1 MPTLPKMDFEKQIS
15 DAPHVVILGAGANL
29 AACPEGD
36 KDGKKLPLMNN
47 LVEVAGLQPILRVH
61 GINDAI
67 PDFESFY
74 DELVSNHRYPGL
86 KKQSEDRVRG
96 YFSSL
101 QLPNKATVYD
111 LLVLSLRGKDLIASF
126 NWDPFL
132 VQAYCRNSG
141 VGELP
146 QMVFLH
152 GNVAIGVCK
161 EDRIKG
167 RLGHKCRSCQEFFEP
182 SRLLFPV
189 KQKDYNADEYI
200 RGEWECLRNFL
211 RRAYYVTIFGYSAPK
226 TDIEARCL
234 MLEVWR
240 ENPTQELAEIDIID
254 IRLREELEAN
264 WQDFFIRQHYGVQES
279 IFQTFLFRYV
289 RRSCEAL
296 AMATLQC
303 APWKSNPF
311 PEAKSLAEL
320 HNWIRPLLLEEKNQ
334 NFSGNPC
341 PPVGVNG

>member
-15 DAPHVVILGAGANL
+15 DAPHVVIIGAGASL
-29 AACPEGD
+29 AACPGGD
-36 KDGKKLPLMNN
+36 KNGNKLPLMND
-47 LVEVAGLQPILRVH
+47 LIDVVGLRPILRDY

-67 PDFESFY
+67 SDFESFY
-74 DELVSNHRYPGL
+74 DDLVSSTQYPGL
-86 KKQSEDRVRG
+86 QAQIEDRVRE

-101 QLPNKATVYD
+101 QLPNEATVYD
-111 LLVLSLRGKDLIASF
+111 LLILSLREKDLIASF

-146 QMVFLH
+146 RMVFLH
-152 GNVAIGVCK
+152 GNVEIGVCK
-161 EDRIKG
+161 EDRIRG
-167 RLGHKCRSCQEFFEP
+167 RLGHKCRSCQEFLEP

-189 KQKDYNADEYI
+189 KRKDYNADEYI
-200 RGEWECLRNFL
+200 RGEWECLRDFL

-226 TDIEARCL
+226 TDIEARSL

-240 ENPTQELAEIDIID
+240 ENTTRELAEIDIVD

-264 WQDFFIRQHYGVQES
+264 WQDFFVRQHYGVQES
-279 IFQTFLFRYV
+279 ISHAWVFCHV

-303 APWKSNPF
+303 APWKSNHF
-311 PEAKSLAEL
+311 PETKSLAEL
-320 HNWIRPLLLEEKNQ
+320 HNWIRPLLLEEEKQ
-334 NFSGNPC
+334 YFSGNPC
-341 PPVGVNG
+341 PPVDG